1 MSESDIVCTL
11 DTCPIEYGYIN
22 YQPNVAGNLFFVALY
37 GVLLLA
43 QLALGIFNRTWSFT
57 IAIIPGLILEILGYL
72 GRYFLHNNPFSFD
85 NFLLYLICLTIAP
98 AFFTAAIY
106 LCLARIIIVHEG
118 EDISRLRPRTYTIIF
133 ICCDVI
139 SLILQAA
146 GGAVTS
152 IADERSL
159 RDTGVNVMIAGLA
172 FQVVS
177 LALFMAL
184 SLEFAYSA
192 WRRSRRTAA
201 VADKEGTYADVRESL
216 KWKLFL
222 AGLAVAT
229 ITIFVRSFFRV
240 FELKG
245 GFDSRLA
252 NDEVALMILESGMVA
267 IACICLTVLH
277 PGVAMG
283 RAWGQIKLSTSK
295 RDT

>member
-1 MSESDIVCTL
+1 
-11 DTCPIEYGYIN
+11 
-22 YQPNVAGNLFFVALY
+22 
-37 GVLLLA
+37 
-43 QLALGIFNRTWSFT
+43 
-57 IAIIPGLILEILGYL
+57 
-72 GRYFLHNNPFSFD
+72 
-85 NFLLYLICLTIAP
+85 
-98 AFFTAAIY
+98 
-106 LCLARIIIVHEG
+106 
-118 EDISRLRPRTYTIIF
+118 
-133 ICCDVI
+133 
-139 SLILQAA
+139 
-146 GGAVTS
+146 
-152 IADERSL
+152 
-159 RDTGVNVMIAGLA
+159 MIAGLA

-222 AGLAVAT
+222 AGMSPFYIYFPNVIVWMVGSYGTGLAVAT

-277 PGVAMG
+277 PGLAMG